1 MAAQAKLLRVLQSG
15 QLQRLGSDREHRA
28 DVRLIVATNRDL
40 AAEVRAG
47 RLRAD
52 IYHRLSVYPL
62 AVPALR
68 ERGRDILLLS
78 GFFLEENRVRLHLGG
93 LRLDPDAQA
102 ALLAY
107 DWPGNVREL
116 EHLIGRSVLRALG
129 RHPTRP
135 RILTLTAEDMGLQ
148 EVGAPSPS
156 VPSPSAHAV
165 IPGAASSTPAS
176 QLGLRQ
182 AVEAFERDLVQTT
195 LVQHAHNW
203 ASAARALQMDRANL
217 TRLAKR
223 HGLYDKR
230 AHRPRHS
237 G

>member
-1 MAAQAKLLRVLQSG
+1 MASNPTYTI
-15 QLQRLGSDREHRA
+15 S
-28 DVRLIVATNRDL
+28 DL
-40 AAEVRAG
+40 AREFDLTTRAI
-47 RLRAD
+47 RFD
-52 IYHRLSVYPL
+52 
-62 AVPALR
+62 
-68 ERGRDILLLS
+68 
-78 GFFLEENRVRLHLGG
+78 
-93 LRLDPDAQA
+93 
-102 ALLAY
+102 
-107 DWPGNVREL
+107 
-116 EHLIGRSVLRALG
+116 
-129 RHPTRP
+129 
-135 RILTLTAEDMGLQ
+135 EDMGLQ

-203 ASAARALQMDRANL
+203 ASAARALQMDWANL